1 MRFRP
6 AASSCALLTALVLTS
21 VVPAPSSAVA
31 EDPPG
36 WVVDRVRFEPTDPGG
51 GPLTVQDGGAYR
63 GAIEVVPSAG
73 GLAVINDVAV
83 QDYVKGIAEVPSSW
97 PAEALKAQ
105 AIAARTFALN
115 AKASPSPS
123 PWRADGA
130 DICNTDSCQ
139 VYAGLAKELGPGGAA
154 WAAAVDNTNG
164 QVLLYNGKP
173 IFAQYSDSN
182 GGQSVAG
189 SQPYL
194 QAIDDPDDASTAV
207 GHWTWSVPLS
217 ALAPLLEVA
226 PPLVLTGVGRQGDT
240 IAFSFLG
247 PDGLTGQSQMAADD
261 FRSRVNAALPTPPA
275 LPSPLPSPDYTVA
288 GEGDSATFEGGGWGH
303 GVGMSQE
310 GAFVKAQRGMS
321 ADEILAA
328 YYGGITPETLG
339 ADQTAASIRVEVATG
354 KGSVTVGPDH
364 YFRIVSSSGAQLGGI
379 EKGNWRVVP
388 ASGGVRVIPPD
399 GREALAL
406 KKAVIDPPE
415 SSSASP
421 VVHYDLNAP
430 AVVTVRYETPAG
442 VVGELPAKLVD
453 VGEVAESLPPPAADG
468 DYKVV
473 IEAVGGPDSN
483 VSAPLQVRIGGPAPG
498 PGSGSGSSRIGRVT
512 IEASGARRTP
522 VGPDRGI
529 WIALALAL
537 VLATGLAGYRV
548 SRRLGG

>member
-21 VVPAPSSAVA
+21 VVPVPGSAVA

-63 GAIEVVPSAG
+63 GAIEVVPSSG

-83 QDYVKGIAEVPSSW
+83 EDYVKGIAEVPSSW
-97 PAEALKAQ
+97 PPEALKAQ

-154 WAAAVDNTNG
+154 WAAAVDDTKG
-164 QVLLYNGKP
+164 QVLLSNGKP

-182 GGQSVAG
+182 GGRSVAG

-194 QAIDDPDDASTAV
+194 QAFDDPDDASTAI

-226 PPLVLTGVGRQGDT
+226 PPLVLTSVARQGDA
-240 IAFSFLG
+240 IAFAFLG
-247 PDGLTGQSQMAADD
+247 PDGLTGQNQMSADD
-261 FRSRVNAALPTPPA
+261 FRARVNAALPTPPA
-275 LPSPLPSPDYTVA
+275 LPSPLPAPDYTVT

-310 GAFVKAQRGMS
+310 GALVKAQRGMS
-321 ADEILAA
+321 ADEILAT

-339 ADQTAASIRVEVATG
+339 ADQLAASIRVEVATG
-354 KGSVTVGPDH
+354 KGSASVTPDH
-364 YFRIVSSSGAQLGGI
+364 YFRIVSPGGQVGGI
-379 EKGNWRVVP
+379 ERGEWRVVP
-388 ASGGVRVIPPD
+388 AKGGVRVIPPE
-399 GREALAL
+399 GRESLAL
-406 KKAVIDPPE
+406 RKAVIDPPE
-415 SSSASP
+415 SSNASP

-430 AVVTVRYETPAG
+430 AVVTVRYVTPAG
-442 VVGELPAKLVD
+442 VAGELPAKLVD
-453 VGEVAESLPPPAADG
+453 VGEMADSLPPPAGDG

-473 IEAVGGPDSN
+473 IEAVAGPDSN
-483 VSAPLQVRIGGPAPG
+483 VSTPLEVRIGGPAPG
-498 PGSGSGSSRIGRVT
+498 PGGGTSRTGRVT
-512 IEASGARRTP
+512 IAASGANRTP
-522 VGPDRGI
+522 LGPDRGI
-529 WIALALAL
+529 WIALALTL
-537 VLATGLAGYRV
+537 VLAAGLAGYRV

>member
-6 AASSCALLTALVLTS
+6 AASSCALLTALVLSS
-21 VVPAPSSAVA
+21 VVPVPRSAVA

-51 GPLTVQDGGAYR
+51 GPLTAQDVGAYR
-63 GAIEVVPSAG
+63 GAIEVGPSGG
-73 GLAVINDVAV
+73 GLAVINDVGL

-139 VYAGLAKELGPGGAA
+139 VYAGLAKELGPEGGA
-154 WAAAVDNTNG
+154 WAAAVDETNG
-164 QVLLYNGKP
+164 QVLLSNGRP

-182 GGQSVAG
+182 GGRSVAG

-207 GHWTWSVPLS
+207 GHWNWTVPMA

-226 PPLVLTGVGRQGDT
+226 PPLVLTAVSRQGDSVVF
-240 IAFSFLG
+240 AVLG
-247 PDGLTGQSQMAADD
+247 TDGVTGQGQMSADE
-261 FRSRVNAALPTPPA
+261 FRSRVNAALPTPSG
-275 LPSPLPSPDYTVA
+275 LPSPLPAPDYAVS
-288 GEGDSATFEGGGWGH
+288 GEGDSAAFEGGGWGH

-310 GAFVKAQRGMS
+310 GALVKAQRGMS
-321 ADEILAA
+321 ADEILGV
-328 YYGGITPETLG
+328 YYGGITPETVG
-339 ADQTAASIRVEVATG
+339 GDQLAATIRVEVASG
-354 KGSVTVGPDH
+354 RGSVTVAPDH
-364 YFRIVSSSGAQLGGI
+364 HFRIVSGSGAQIGGI
-379 EKGNWRVVP
+379 EQGAWQVVP
-388 ASGGVRVIPPD
+388 ANGGVRVIPPE
-399 GREALAL
+399 GREALTL
-406 KKAVIDPPE
+406 KKAVMDPPE
-415 SSSASP
+415 STSASP
-421 VVHYDLNAP
+421 VVRYDLNAP
-430 AVVTVRYETPAG
+430 AVVTVHYVTPAG
-442 VVGELPAKLVD
+442 VAGEVPARLVD
-453 VGEVAESLPPPAADG
+453 VGEVAEPLPPPTGNG

-473 IEAVGGPDSN
+473 IQAVGGPDS
-483 VSAPLQVRIGGPAPG
+483 VISAPLQVRIGGPAPG
-498 PGSGSGSSRIGRVT
+498 AGGGSSRTGRVT
-512 IEASGARRTP
+512 IEASGAARTP
-522 VGPDRGI
+522 LGPDRRV

-548 SRRLGG
+548 SRRREG